1 MIVDRLEN
9 LALYA
14 PVHPALAKIVSYL
27 HHQNLLDLPI
37 GKHILDENIY
47 ILRDSYD
54 AKPLSECVFEGH
66 QKYADVQIV
75 LSGSETL
82 GYASKSKSNLT
93 VTTPYSLEKDV
104 EKYALI
110 PGFTEVKLSAG
121 MFAIVFPEDLHMP
134 KYAGSTPNHI
144 EKATVKFK
152 L

>member
-9 LALYA
+9 LAMYA
-14 PVHPALAKIVSYL
+14 PVHPALAKIVAYL
-27 HHQNLLDLPI
+27 RQQNLLDLPI
-37 GKHILDENIY
+37 GKHILNDATY

-66 QKYADVQIV
+66 QKYADIQIV
-75 LSGSETL
+75 LSGEEIL
-82 GYASKSKSNLT
+82 GYAPKSRSSIAIT
-93 VTTPYSLEKDV
+93 APYSSEKDV

-110 PGFTEVKLSAG
+110 PGFTEVKLFAG

-144 EKATVKFK
+144 EKATIKFK